1 MNYLYPITAPY
12 KSFTLSVSDIHTL
25 HIEETGNP
33 NGIPVLYL
41 HGGPGGGLSPNYSS
55 MFNPDI
61 YRIIAFDQRG
71 SGQSTPLAETR
82 DNTTEDLLAD
92 IEVIRQHC
100 HVDRWLLFG
109 GSWGAT
115 LALLATIRAPKTVL
129 GLVLRGVFLARKE
142 DIDWFISPKGG
153 AAQLYPEHYEA
164 FTQDMSIDK
173 TTSTREVCE
182 LFEARFNQ
190 KNKFLQT
197 DALRAWYGWE
207 ERISRIQ
214 HPYDDP
220 LTNYDLQQVSSLATL
235 ECHYL
240 KNNCFISE
248 NYILQN
254 VTTLSELPVYIVHG
268 RYDMICKL
276 EASYLLQ
283 QALPNSTLNIVPDAG
298 HSTSEPNIAAALK
311 DATDLMAKLI

>member
-1 MNYLYPITAPY
+1 MRVPY
-12 KSFTLSVSDIHTL
+12 TSYTLSVSQRHSL
-25 HIEETGNP
+25 YIEETGNP

-41 HGGPGGGLSPNYSS
+41 HGGPGGGISPNYST

-61 YRIIAFDQRG
+61 YRVIAFDQRG
-71 SGQSTPLAETR
+71 SGQSSPIAETR
-82 DNTTEDLLAD
+82 ENTTADLLSD
-92 IEVIRQHC
+92 IEVIRAHC
-100 HVDRWLLFG
+100 QVKKWLLFG

-115 LALLATIRAPKTVL
+115 LTLLAAINAPDTVL
-129 GLVLRGVFLARKE
+129 GLVLRGVFLARQE
-142 DIDWFISPKGG
+142 DIDWFISPNGG
-153 AAQLYPEHYEA
+153 AAQVYPEHYEA
-164 FTQDMSIDK
+164 FSQDMPIDK
-173 TTSTREVCE
+173 STSTQTVCE

-197 DALRAWYGWE
+197 DAFRAWYGWE

-214 HPYDDP
+214 HPYGDP
-220 LTNYDLQQVSSLATL
+220 VTNYDLRQVSSLATL

-240 KNNCFISE
+240 KHNCFIPD
-248 NYILQN
+248 NFILDHIE
-254 VTTLSELPVYIVHG
+254 VLSAHPVYIVHG

-283 QALPNSTLNIVPDAG
+283 QSLPNSMLNIVPNAG
-298 HSTSEPNIAAALK
+298 HSTSEPSIAAALK